1 MQDNTSRTKPYR
13 ILAVDDDAAI
23 CEIYRLAFQDENYI
37 TDVVDGGRKAKQL
50 LTEKQ
55 YDLII
60 ADFMMPDTDG
70 YKLLQWIRD
79 NHITSKFILISAYI
93 NRGIDHAFKLL
104 KADAVMSKPFAMSG
118 LISLVETMRGN
129 VLVKTAANF
138 GSLPHSSN
146 EQAIRAAKK
155 TSPDAEP
162 EVSVVSREAFDALES
177 IVNDVPNLVACGIFD
192 LRTLECINKLSY
204 DESIDPEKSFAGSIF
219 AAEIKRRGSEGE
231 LERGEVVELSIVV
244 GKTGQHLTSFQNNKF
259 GLYLITRNP

>member
-104 KADAVMSKPFAMSG
+104 KADAVMSKPFTMSG

-129 VLVKTAANF
+129 VLVKTAS
-138 GSLPHSSN
+138 SLNSLSHPSS
-146 EQAIRAAKK
+146 EQALRTAKK
-155 TSPDAEP
+155 TSPAEEP
-162 EVSVVSREAFDALES
+162 DVSVISREAFDTLEA

-192 LRTLECINKLSY
+192 LRTMECVNKLSY
-204 DESIDPEKSFAGSIF
+204 DESIDPEKNFASSIF
-219 AAEIKRRGSEGE
+219 ASEIKRRGAEGE
-231 LERGEVVELSIVV
+231 LERGDVIELSIVV
-244 GKTGQHLTSFQNNKF
+244 GKTGQHLTSFQDNKF